1 MKRILIVTLI
11 VVAAVVAFH
20 LFASDTVGW
29 LKALHG
35 HGGSGQH

>member
-1 MKRILIVTLI
+1 MKRTLIVALI

-29 LKALHG
+29 LKTLHG
-35 HGGSGQH
+35 HGGAGH